1 MKLSPSFESLWVDI
15 AEELGAEFNVVAADA
30 EPEPNALALLLA
42 AGGEESRGLDLL
54 LSMEQLRRRP
64 IYLVGSND
72 SHRFGI
78 EAMRRGASDYFCL
91 PADLDL
97 LRRTLTARVDAD
109 RQREDAGQSPPA
121 SAFESLVGE
130 SPIFR
135 QALDRAT
142 RILPRGDVTVLLTG
156 ETGTGKELV
165 ARALHDG
172 GPRAAEPFVPVNCAA
187 IPSQLLESELFGH
200 ERGAFTDAHSAKP
213 GLFEEAHRGTLFLD
227 EIGHLPLE
235 LQGKLLRALE
245 DGQIRR
251 VGGNQSRQMDVRI
264 IAATHVQ
271 LQEAVDRGEFR
282 VDLYYRLNVVSL
294 ELPPLRDR
302 AGDLDILAEAFTA
315 QLAARYAMP
324 VPELSP
330 ELMAALRAHAWPG
343 NVREL
348 RHAIERALLLSEPG
362 TLDPGELN
370 LSGMPGRSVAGGKV
384 PFPASLRDIT
394 AAVASET
401 IALYAGN
408 KSAAA
413 RRLGIS
419 RARLQRLLDAS
430 DDADFDESGGGS

>member
-1 MKLSPSFESLWVDI
+1 M
-15 AEELGAEFNVVAADA
+15 
-30 EPEPNALALLLA
+30 
-42 AGGEESRGLDLL
+42 
-54 LSMEQLRRRP
+54 
-64 IYLVGSND
+64 
-72 SHRFGI
+72 
-78 EAMRRGASDYFCL
+78 
-91 PADLDL
+91 
-97 LRRTLTARVDAD
+97 
-109 RQREDAGQSPPA
+109 
-121 SAFESLVGE
+121 
-130 SPIFR
+130 
-135 QALDRAT
+135 
-142 RILPRGDVTVLLTG
+142 
-156 ETGTGKELV
+156 
-165 ARALHDG
+165 
-172 GPRAAEPFVPVNCAA
+172 NCAA

-227 EIGHLPLE
+227 EIGNLPLE

-251 VGGNQSRQMDVRI
+251 VGGNQSRQLDVRI
-264 IAATHVQ
+264 VAATHVQ
-271 LQEAVDRGEFR
+271 LQEAVDRGDFR

-302 AGDLDILAEAFTA
+302 GRDLDLLAEAFTE

-324 VPELSP
+324 LPELSP
-330 ELMAALRAHAWPG
+330 ELMVALRAHAWPG

-370 LSGMPGRSVAGGKV
+370 LTGMTGHSVAGGKV

-430 DDADFDESGGGS
+430 DDADFDESEGGS